1 MDRLDMDA
9 TGPGSR
15 DGDVQSP
22 PRRLRLTCSSLLN
35 AAVSTAVIVS
45 GLNGLV
51 QILRVIVEVSA
62 EHAR

>member
-9 TGPGSR
+9 NGPAARG
-15 DGDVQSP
+15 GDVQSS
-22 PRRLRLTCSSLLN
+22 PRRLRLTCTNLLN
-35 AAVSTAVIVS
+35 AATSTAVIVS

-51 QILRVIVEVSA
+51 QILRVIVEVST